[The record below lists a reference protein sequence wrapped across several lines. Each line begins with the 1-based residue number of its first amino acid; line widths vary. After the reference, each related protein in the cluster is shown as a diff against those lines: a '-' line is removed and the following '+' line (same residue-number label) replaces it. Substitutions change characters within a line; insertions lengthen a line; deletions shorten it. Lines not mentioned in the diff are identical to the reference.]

1 MSNLSKLQTM
11 TFPEKFQ
18 PLFTPSRYKA
28 AKGGRGSAK
37 SHSFA
42 KALLIKGAQ
51 KPLRILCTREIQNSI
66 KSSVKRLLDD
76 QIQIHKLGNFYSST
90 DTELRGKNGTLF
102 IFAGLRS
109 NVETVRSLEGIDI
122 AWIEEAN
129 TVSKN
134 SLEVLIPTIRKPK
147 SEIWASWNPR
157 FPTDPIDSLFS
168 EINRPPSTIMMEAN
182 YCDNP
187 WFPEVLKQEMEWDK
201 QRDFDKY
208 VHIWLGGYRVHSEA
222 RVFRNFKVEDFDTPT
237 EARFYFGADWGYASD
252 PTVLIRC
259 FIEGKTLFIDKEAYA
274 LGCEIDE
281 TPALFDLVPGA
292 RLWPIRADSARP
304 ETISYMRKHGFPRI
318 ESASKGPNSVMEGV
332 EFIKNY
338 DVVIHPTCKHT
349 ADEFMLYNYQVDKLT
364 GEVLPKLEDKKN
376 HTIDSV
382 RYALEKVRRQERM
395 NLEQFAGPIILD
407 QEFY

>member
-1 MSNLSKLQTM
+1 M
-11 TFPEKFQ
+11 TFPQKFQ

-51 KPLRILCTREIQNSI
+51 KQLRILCTREIQNSI

-76 QIQIHKLGNFYSST
+76 QIAIHGLNGFYRPT
-90 DTELRGKNGTLF
+90 DTEIRGKNGTLF

-109 NVETVRSLEGIDI
+109 NIETVRSLEGIDI

-134 SLEVLIPTIRKPK
+134 SLEVLIPTIRKPG

-157 FPTDPIDSLFS
+157 LPTDPIDSFFN
-168 EINRPPSTIMMEAN
+168 EVNCPPDTTLISAN
-182 YCDNP
+182 YYDNP
-187 WFPEVLKQEMEWDK
+187 WFPEVLRQEMEWD
-201 QRDFDKY
+201 QRRDPDKY

-222 RVFRNFKVEDFDTPT
+222 RVFKNFRVEEFETPN
-237 EARFYFGADWGYASD
+237 EARFYFGADWGYAND

-259 FIEGKTLFIDKEAYA
+259 FIEDKTLYIDKEAYA
-274 LGCEIDE
+274 IGCEIDD
-281 TPALFDLVPGA
+281 TPELFDLVPGS

-318 ESASKGPNSVMEGV
+318 ESASKGPNSVMEGI

-338 DVVIHPTCKHT
+338 DVVIHPSCIHT
-349 ADEFMLYNYQVDKLT
+349 ADEFMLYNYQIDKLT
-364 GEVLPKLEDKKN
+364 GDVLPKLEDKKN

-382 RYALEKVRRQERM
+382 RYALEKLRRQERM
-395 NLEQFAGPIILD
+395 ASDVFVGPIILD
-407 QEFY
+407 QGVY